1 MVDINDEEEEEE
13 EEEHERRKQV
23 MVMVMVHT
31 RREGHLV
38 QQGCDRYGRPAD
50 EHGSASL
57 FPSLQPNQHNH
68 KTHKIK

>member
-1 MVDINDEEEEEE
+1 MVDITDEEEEEE
-13 EEEHERRKQV
+13 EEEDERRKQV
-23 MVMVMVHT
+23 MVMVHT
-31 RREGHLV
+31 LGEGHLV